1 MLLIGIQEDMV
12 DLRHREDHRE
22 KKAILDWL
30 STVHYTSL
38 QSEYIRI
45 PQARNGLRLLNLP
58 EYHKWLQNDKRT
70 LFYLGGPGAGKTV
83 LTSVVVEN
91 LTTRFRNE
99 KSIGVAY
106 LYCDFQRR
114 NEQQADH
121 LLASLLQQLVQ
132 GLPSL
137 PDCLKSLYG
146 YHKDKGTYPSLDEI
160 SRTLQFVAAKY
171 LRVFIVVDALDECQ
185 ESNECRS
192 IFLSQLLNLQ
202 ANTRSNIFATS
213 RPIPDNIKILEGVA
227 MMKTSGR
234 DEDVKSYIDAY
245 LPELQ
250 LLEEMNQG
258 LSKETKENYKYE
270 IRTTI
275 TSVADGV

>member
-1 MLLIGIQEDMV
+1 MV
-12 DLRHREDHRE
+12 DPRHREDHRE
-22 KKAILDWL
+22 KVAILDWL
-30 STVHYTSL
+30 TQVDYTSL
-38 QSEYIRI
+38 QSEYIRK
-45 PQARNGLRLLNLP
+45 PLAGTGLGLLNSP
-58 EYHKWLQNDKRT
+58 EYQKWLQNDKRS
-70 LFYLGGPGAGKTV
+70 LFFLDAPGTGKTV
-83 LTSVVVEN
+83 VTSVVVEN
-91 LTTRFRNE
+91 LTTHFRNE

-106 LYCDFQRR
+106 LYCDLQRK

-137 PDCLKSLYG
+137 PNCVKSLYG
-146 YHKDKGTYPSLDEI
+146 YHKDKGTYPSLSEI
-160 SRTLQFVAAKY
+160 SRTLQSVAAKY

-185 ESNECRS
+185 ESNQCRS
-192 IFLSQLLNLQ
+192 IFLSQLSYLQ

-213 RPIPDNIKILEGVA
+213 RPIPDSIKILEGVA
-227 MMKTSGR
+227 MMKTSGT

-250 LLEEMNQG
+250 LFDQTNQG
-258 LSKETKENYKYE
+258 LSKETKEKYKHE